1 MWGENMLIIEK
12 LNSREQ
18 MSDGEE
24 SIASFILSLGE
35 DLKKYSTRNIAEAT
49 YTSPASVVR
58 LCKKLDF
65 KGFEDFKVQFLKEI
79 EYLDRQY
86 GKVDANFPFKK
97 EDTMMNAAHKISHL
111 YEDTIK
117 DTMTLLHHDSLQKAL
132 KLLRYSQSIH
142 IYSFGTALNFAES
155 FKERML
161 KTGKN
166 VIISNNMDY
175 QLYEANCI
183 SKGDVA
189 ILISYSGE
197 TEKIIRIAE
206 TCQKRGIPSIAITS
220 FGENTLSKMVSCT
233 LLMSTKES
241 MFHNIADFSSHLS
254 IHFILDILYGTYF
267 LMNYDENYE
276 KKLKDTKELEN
287 KRSSTN
293 PIIMHQKET

>member
-1 MWGENMLIIEK
+1 MLIIEK
-12 LNSREQ
+12 LNSKDK
-18 MSDGEE
+18 MSESEE
-24 SIASFILSLGE
+24 SIANFILGLGE
-35 DLKKYSTRNIAEAT
+35 ELKKYSTRNIAEAT

-65 KGFEDFKVQFLKEI
+65 KGFDDFKVQFLKEI
-79 EYLDRQY
+79 EYLDQQY

-97 EDTMMNAAHKISHL
+97 DDTMMNAAHKISQL

-117 DTMTLLHHDSLQKAL
+117 DSMSLLHHDSLQKAL
-132 KLLRYSQSIH
+132 RLLKYSQSIH

-161 KTGKN
+161 KIGKN

-175 QLYEANCI
+175 QLYEVNCI
-183 SKGDVA
+183 PKGDVA

-197 TEKIIRIAE
+197 TEKIIRVAE
-206 TCQKRGIPSIAITS
+206 TCQKRGVPIIAVTS
-220 FGENTLSKMVSCT
+220 FGENTLSKMASCK
-233 LLMSTKES
+233 LMMSTKES

-254 IHFILDILYGTYF
+254 VHFILDVLYGTYF

-276 KKLKDTKELEN
+276 MKLRDTKELEN
-287 KRSSTN
+287 RRSSTN
-293 PIIMHQKET
+293 PIIMNQKDG